1 VSGAE
6 AGQLWAMAIMMA
18 APFLVVVVI
27 GGGLARA
34 SRRER
39 REAVERSLDELR
51 PEGGV
56 ADDAAG
62 DAGPE
67 ADE

>member
-1 VSGAE
+1 MSGAE
-6 AGQLWAMAIMMA
+6 AGQLWGTAVMMA
-18 APFLVVVVI
+18 APFLVVAVI

-51 PEGGV
+51 PDGGV
-56 ADDAAG
+56 EEDAAE
-62 DAGPE
+62 DAAPE
-67 ADE
+67 AGE